1 MRWEKVI
8 FYQYHQ
14 KFLDIIHRKND
25 KTTLSVNQIILNYF
39 NLKRDKRTD
48 GWSVLLLVEV
58 ELSLKKYKGYV

>member
-1 MRWEKVI
+1 M
-8 FYQYHQ
+8 
-14 KFLDIIHRKND
+14 DIIHRKND